1 MQIAP
6 LTGNQ
11 NCWNKC
17 WNKTQEWEGFPWI
30 GNASSQ
36 FVLFSEDF
44 EAFGLM
50 LLVLETKQLPGLL
63 RLCQESPTPRNPF
76 VLSPHYFPIDNCFT
90 GEFPS
95 SSSGNLFAA
104 LTSLVL
110 PGEFWIPFWAL
121 LSSYSFLLGP
131 LPCHPKLRVEKCLAV
146 WVKAFRFRAFLPILR
161 AYEKNFW
168 SCPFRQRFF
177 FPLSFPSFY
186 N

>member
-1 MQIAP
+1 MR
-6 LTGNQ
+6 NQ

-17 WNKTQEWEGFPWI
+17 WNKIQEWEGFPWI
-30 GNASSQ
+30 GNASFQ

-44 EAFGLM
+44 EAFGLVF
-50 LLVLETKQLPGLL
+50 LVLETKQLPGLL

-76 VLSPHYFPIDNCFT
+76 VLTPHYFPTENYFT

-95 SSSGNLFAA
+95 SSTGNLFSV

-110 PGEFWIPFWAL
+110 PGESWIPFWAL

-131 LPCHPKLRVEKCLAV
+131 LPCCPKLCVKKGLTV
-146 WVKAFRFRAFLPILR
+146 WIKASRFRVFLPILR
-161 AYEKNFW
+161 VYEKNFW
-168 SCPFRQRFF
+168 SCPFRQRFS
-177 FPLSFPSFY
+177 FPLSFPSLY